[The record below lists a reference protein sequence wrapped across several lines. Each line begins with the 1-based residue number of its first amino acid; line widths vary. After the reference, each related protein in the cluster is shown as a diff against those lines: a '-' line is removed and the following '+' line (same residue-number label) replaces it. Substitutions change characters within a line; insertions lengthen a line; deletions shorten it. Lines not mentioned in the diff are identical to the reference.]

1 VSEAAV
7 GFALVLAYF
16 RQKKSYDVDALDDL
30 KG

>member
-7 GFALVLAYF
+7 GFALVLSYF
-16 RQKKSYDVDALDDL
+16 RQKRTYDPDEVNDL